1 MAVSS
6 SESDDLT
13 RELRELRERRARHAK
28 LARAR
33 HAANAAN
40 AERAPLLERAGDA
53 PRGRR
58 RREREYEYAA
68 VADAARLPRRATGAA
83 TESDGEDDDLDDA
96 WGRRPI

>member
-13 RELRELRERRARHAK
+13 RELRELRERRARRAK

-83 TESDGEDDDLDDA
+83 TESDGDDDELDDA